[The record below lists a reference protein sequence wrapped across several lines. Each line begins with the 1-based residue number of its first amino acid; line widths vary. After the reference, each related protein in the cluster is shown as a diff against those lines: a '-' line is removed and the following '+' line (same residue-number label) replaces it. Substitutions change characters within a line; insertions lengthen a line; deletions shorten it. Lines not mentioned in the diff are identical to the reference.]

1 MAILGFVSY
10 FSGGSQESCLTVGIP
25 GGYCAILFDEE
36 DCDSGSSLL
45 KIKDGGEGRLSK
57 WSPFPSS
64 TLERNDLES
73 LIVQSHCKLELWD
86 DDDGIDKGE
95 KPDLVIDNTYF
106 TTAKYLNSFH
116 SIDELS
122 HLDEKISA
130 FRCNCKQP
138 DITVKYWE
146 KEIPKK
152 QFSSSDLLSTF
163 QLLDQD
169 NDKRLTSEE
178 FVLFGFKKDL
188 ADTMLQVS
196 DIDGNGS
203 LSFIEFTVLMEVL
216 KNVHDVNH
224 GHSH

>member
-1 MAILGFVSY
+1 MQLQY
-10 FSGGSQESCLTVGIP
+10 QQLTR
-25 GGYCAILFDEE
+25 FH
-36 DCDSGSSLL
+36 
-45 KIKDGGEGRLSK
+45 KDGGEGRLSK

-95 KPDLVIDNTYF
+95 KPDLVIDNTVKQLRSSSFIILNIVKYF

-146 KEIPKK
+146 KEIPK
-152 QFSSSDLLSTF
+152 
-163 QLLDQD
+163 
-169 NDKRLTSEE
+169 
-178 FVLFGFKKDL
+178 
-188 ADTMLQVS
+188 
-196 DIDGNGS
+196 
-203 LSFIEFTVLMEVL
+203 
-216 KNVHDVNH
+216 
-224 GHSH
+224 